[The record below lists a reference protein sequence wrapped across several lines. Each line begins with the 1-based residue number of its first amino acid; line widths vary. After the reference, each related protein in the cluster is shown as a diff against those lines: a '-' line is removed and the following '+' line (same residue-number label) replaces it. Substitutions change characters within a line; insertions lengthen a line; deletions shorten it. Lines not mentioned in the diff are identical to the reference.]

1 MRFDDVKHGAQM
13 EEECAAVAAL
23 QAPGADRDPRGS
35 DGKLNRL
42 KRLAELGLALTG
54 DPIDVFRHIAG
65 MIGELLDVSVVNLS
79 EIRGDELFFLSTCVK
94 GDVRTYTGTC
104 KLQNT
109 PCATV
114 QESKDLRV
122 YHDVITKFP
131 EAVFL
136 QAFNAYTYC
145 GFPALDGNGTVA
157 AVICVLDD
165 QQHDFS
171 EEDKDLLKV
180 LAHRVGLELE
190 RQKHLDEHARKDA
203 ELQRAA
209 QRAKEEKAKTEAIIA
224 AIGDGIS
231 IQDTDFKVLYQNEI
245 HMKLVGDHVGEY
257 CYQAFEHK
265 DERCEICPV
274 AMTFRDGKIHT
285 VELSGPAGSSVL
297 HVETTASPLRDV
309 NGGIIAGIEVVR
321 DISHRKQAEQAL
333 ANSEE
338 KFRTLFLESKDVFYI
353 SSPQGKFLDIN
364 PAGVELFG
372 YSSRQEMLSIDIGRD
387 MYVDHAER
395 NRFIDF
401 VHRNDY
407 AKDYPVEMKRK
418 NGEKLSVIITSSPL
432 RNSTGEITA
441 FRGIIRDITEQKKL
455 EEQLFQAQKMEAVG
469 QLAGGVAHDFNNILA
484 AIIGYGSILQ
494 KKIGQDDPQRK
505 NIDQILAA
513 ADRAANL
520 TRSLLSFSRKQNI
533 NPKPLRL
540 NEVVMKARDF
550 ITPLIGKDI
559 ELRTVLSGRD
569 PFVLADAGQ
578 VEQVLMNLATNARD
592 VMPDGGTLFLKTD
605 TVVLDEAFIKKHP
618 YGKPGKYVLLSIT
631 DSGCGMDEQTRTRIF
646 EPFFTTKE
654 PGKGTGLGLAI
665 VYGIIKQHRGYIH
678 VYSEK
683 EGGTTFKIYLPVIQ
697 DEVESKKES
706 TPEQEVIG
714 GAETILVAEDDA
726 TVRKLMVTVLRS
738 FGYIV
743 IEAADGAEAITRFSE
758 HAGSID
764 LVLTDTIMPRKNGR
778 EAYGEM
784 RKIRPNVPALFT
796 SGYSKEVLRSKSV
809 IDDDPDFI
817 LKPVTP
823 RELLRRVREVL
834 DRPRVGT

>member
-1 MRFDDVKHGAQM
+1 MRFDDVKQPVQLQENRPAGTALL
-13 EEECAAVAAL
+13 EKGTGRAV
-23 QAPGADRDPRGS
+23 PEP
-35 DGKLNRL
+35 DGRLNRL

-79 EIRGDELFFLSTCVK
+79 EIRGADLFFLSTYAK
-94 GDVRTYTGTC
+94 GDVRTYTGIC
-104 KLQNT
+104 KLENT

-114 QESKDLRV
+114 REAKDLRV
-122 YHDVITKFP
+122 YHDVIAKFP

-145 GFPALDGNGTVA
+145 GLPALDGNGAVV
-157 AVICVLDD
+157 AVICILDD
-165 QQHDFS
+165 KQRDFS
-171 EEDKDLLKV
+171 EEDQDLLRI
-180 LAHRVGLELE
+180 LAHRVGMELE

-203 ELQRAA
+203 ELQKAV
-209 QRAKEEKAKTEAIIA
+209 QRANEAKAKSEAIIA

-231 IQDTDFKVLYQNEI
+231 IQDSDCMVLYQNEI
-245 HMKLVGDHVGEY
+245 HRKLVGDHVGEY
-257 CYQAFEHK
+257 CYEAFEHN
-265 DERCEICPV
+265 DERCAVCPV
-274 AMTFRDGKIHT
+274 AMSFKDGKIHT
-285 VELSGPAGSSVL
+285 VELCGPAGSSVL
-297 HVETTASPLRDV
+297 HVETTASPLRDM

-321 DISHRKQAEQAL
+321 DVSHRKQAEQAL

-353 SSPQGKFLDIN
+353 SSLQGKFLDIN
-364 PAGVELFG
+364 PAGVALFG
-372 YSSRQEMLSIDIGRD
+372 YSSRQDMLSIDIGRD
-387 MYVDHAER
+387 IYVDHAER
-395 NRFIDF
+395 NRFTDF
-401 VHRNDY
+401 VHRNDS
-407 AKDYPVEMKRK
+407 AKDYPVQMKRK

-484 AIIGYGSILQ
+484 AITGYGSILQ
-494 KKIGQDDPQRK
+494 KKIGKDDPQRK

-520 TRSLLSFSRKQNI
+520 TRSLLSFSRKQII

-559 ELRTVLSGRD
+559 ELRTVLSDRD

-578 VEQVLMNLATNARD
+578 IEQVLMNLATNARD
-592 VMPDGGTLFLKTD
+592 VMPDGGTLFLETE
-605 TVVLDEAFIKKHP
+605 TVVLDEAFVKKHP
-618 YGKPGKYVLLSIT
+618 SGKPGKYVLLSIT

-697 DEVESKKES
+697 DEVESKKEAA
-706 TPEQEVIG
+706 PEQEVIG
-714 GAETILVAEDDA
+714 GDDKLGR
-726 TVRKLMVTVLRS
+726 TVT
-738 FGYIV
+738 
-743 IEAADGAEAITRFSE
+743 
-758 HAGSID
+758 
-764 LVLTDTIMPRKNGR
+764 
-778 EAYGEM
+778 GE
-784 RKIRPNVPALFT
+784 R
-796 SGYSKEVLRSKSV
+796 
-809 IDDDPDFI
+809 
-817 LKPVTP
+817 
-823 RELLRRVREVL
+823 
-834 DRPRVGT
+834 